1 MYQYVSQYVINLHN
15 LRIKQY
21 VPICITI
28 CNQSTYLKDKTIC
41 TNMYQ
46 YVSQYVI
53 NLHNLRINHMYQYVS
68 QYVINL
74 HNLRI
79 KQYVPICT
87 NMYHNM

>member
-1 MYQYVSQYVINLHN
+1 MYQYVS
-15 LRIKQY
+15 
-21 VPICITI
+21 
-28 CNQSTYLKDKTIC
+28 
-41 TNMYQ
+41 Q

-87 NMYHNM
+87 NTNMYHNM